1 MMTAIGRADLFTFA
15 SANFARRG
23 GRLVPAGA
31 REPVRAGGMCTPGV
45 SDPAAAGVLVDARQ
59 LPGTG
64 VTAAE
69 PAKS

>member
-1 MMTAIGRADLFTFA
+1 MMTAIGRAELFTFA
-15 SANFARRG
+15 SVIFARRG

-31 REPVRAGGMCTPGV
+31 REPVGAGGMCAPGV

-59 LPGTG
+59 LHGTSF
-64 VTAAE
+64 TAAE